1 MSNDRVPQIG
11 DGIYY
16 YGPQSAGVPFPAIVM
31 TVHSN
36 ELINIMFADGQ
47 RWLPKSSVH
56 RNDSKQVLQ
65 NPNIATL
72 HGAWA
77 WKPDPV
83 ARTGLSEMILPATGL
98 TAISPPE
105 HPSDPDEDEDDGD
118 ESDSAKTARR
128 RIGGRF
134 APKEAMSE

>member
-1 MSNDRVPQIG
+1 MSNSRAPLIG
-11 DGIYY
+11 EIVYY
-16 YGPQSAGVPFPAIVM
+16 YGPQSAGVPFPAIVT

-36 ELINIMFADGQ
+36 ELINIQYTDGQ
-47 RWLPKSSVH
+47 RWLPKTSVH

-77 WKPDPV
+77 WKPEPIV
-83 ARTGLSEMILPATGL
+83 E
-98 TAISPPE
+98 
-105 HPSDPDEDEDDGD
+105 SDTEEDEDDDDGD

-134 APKEAMSE
+134 APKEAVAE